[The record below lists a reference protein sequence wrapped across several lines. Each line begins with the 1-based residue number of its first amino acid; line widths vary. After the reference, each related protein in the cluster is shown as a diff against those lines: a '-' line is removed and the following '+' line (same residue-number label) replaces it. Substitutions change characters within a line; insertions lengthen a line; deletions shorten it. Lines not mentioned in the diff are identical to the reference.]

1 MSKIRLDRFLSS
13 QLNVSRTDAKKMLR
27 TGKVLLNLKAV
38 QKADIIIDTDSDSI
52 SVNGKKIDFKEYIY
66 IMQNKPV
73 GVVSATNDPSEK
85 TVIDILPDSLKRK
98 GLFPAGRL
106 DKDTVGFVLITD
118 NGDFAHNIL
127 SPSHHV
133 KKTYIAEVQTK
144 LDDKE
149 AERFAQGMI
158 IGDEVFK
165 PAMLKLLN
173 EKSENGNFLYLIKIV
188 EGRYHQIKRMFI
200 SAGSPICS
208 LKRVAIGGLV
218 LDENLMPGESKEL
231 TSAELQ
237 LIFN

>member
-13 QLNVSRTDAKKMLR
+13 QLNISRTDAKKMLR

-208 LKRVAIGGLV
+208 LKRVAIGGLE